1 MEEFKPL
8 IGSQDLSRYLSKFI
22 LNKTTK
28 NQTKSVKD
36 KSLGKISLTKHLINN
51 QTDFIEVGMPHFP
64 GEDLKPVQN
73 DTLNSQVNYGAK
85 IQSEI
90 TSIYIREYMIL
101 KPQGRQDFIHKIF
114 NRNSQSLMEFLQ
126 NLKTACSEN
135 LYENMFRLIYELN
148 MSSTVNLSIK
158 TRLFVS
164 SLLYYNHEI
173 IEIGQDLLKS
183 SMLLLAQRPNT
194 EQALG
199 LSNYIF
205 INEPQCL
212 EKLQEEV
219 FQLDKSNIG
228 IIPLMIGTFQL
239 FKIDSQAVRLL
250 PNTLLCLNKA
260 FIQIPKEDQGL
271 RLICHVPINE
281 VGDFIQICALSSS
294 PSFQKLDKFIN
305 TMSEIFIQKWDYIDQ
320 EDFTFFLQSISLE
333 LKQRNPLWVN
343 KIDELSELSKNLVF
357 IQQEKGIRC
366 RRDII
371 IDCLK
376 ADFTKLNQLMHTPN
390 KTSDFNEQELKQIL
404 NKFRKLNSD
413 SEQVLDFSQ
422 IILVANGIFISVTL
436 KALLEFSNVVELKV
450 YFHQFWVGNGKT
462 LLCSTYA
469 ILLAQQYK
477 EPVFVIGKNEHLVLR
492 DEKNFEKL
500 IISSPQQSLNV
511 NVNQY
516 SSLPGVYYL
525 TQKVLENVS
534 ANQDFKDIWKNS
546 FVIIDEYDWILLEGC
561 VNQIGDLLDL
571 ISTAK
576 GIVGFTGSVISQKE
590 LSCLKVAFDAQETVF
605 PKLSCLMGDKR
616 IKLQQELVSSN
627 QVDYCK
633 RIYETCLKYCKLTP
647 VLIVA
652 QQSYTII
659 ENYFKKFAY
668 IPFHSMKNVKG
679 PKLEVQFEQQFSQKN
694 IEGQFGVFLMN
705 EQQGRGT
712 DFKTSHEIDFNG
724 GLFLIVGDVFSSR
737 SLDQIIGRVGRLN
750 KKGHISKQ
758 YTSKVA
764 RKQNKSSNFNSKSWK
779 TKHIQNWER
788 FKHILVLKRR
798 ANKHCCKIL
807 KAHQWRVRQILIS
820 QQMLTK

>member
-1 MEEFKPL
+1 MP
-8 IGSQDLSRYLSKFI
+8 
-22 LNKTTK
+22 
-28 NQTKSVKD
+28 
-36 KSLGKISLTKHLINN
+36 GKALRRSIS
-51 QTDFIEVGMPHFP
+51 
-64 GEDLKPVQN
+64 
-73 DTLNSQVNYGAK
+73 
-85 IQSEI
+85 
-90 TSIYIREYMIL
+90 
-101 KPQGRQDFIHKIF
+101 
-114 NRNSQSLMEFLQ
+114 
-126 NLKTACSEN
+126 
-135 LYENMFRLIYELN
+135 
-148 MSSTVNLSIK
+148 
-158 TRLFVS
+158 
-164 SLLYYNHEI
+164 
-173 IEIGQDLLKS
+173 IGQEQHQNHS
-183 SMLLLAQRPNT
+183 SH
-194 EQALG
+194 
-199 LSNYIF
+199 
-205 INEPQCL
+205 
-212 EKLQEEV
+212 
-219 FQLDKSNIG
+219 DW
-228 IIPLMIGTFQL
+228 TFQL

-260 FIQIPKEDQGL
+260 FIQILKEDQGL
-271 RLICHVPINE
+271 RLIRHVPINV
-281 VGDFIQICALSSS
+281 VGDFIQICTLQTS

-305 TMSEIFIQKWDYIDQ
+305 TMSKIFIQKWDYIDQ

-404 NKFRKLNSD
+404 NKFRNLNSD
-413 SEQVLDFSQ
+413 SELVLDFCQKCNCKLSTNPNSSNYFSSQ
-422 IILVANGIFISVTL
+422 WDFISVTL

-500 IISSPQQSLNV
+500 IISSSLNV

-668 IPFHSMKNVKG
+668 IPFH
-679 PKLEVQFEQQFSQKN
+679 L
-694 IEGQFGVFLMN
+694 
-705 EQQGRGT
+705 
-712 DFKTSHEIDFNG
+712 
-724 GLFLIVGDVFSSR
+724 
-737 SLDQIIGRVGRLN
+737 
-750 KKGHISKQ
+750 
-758 YTSKVA
+758 
-764 RKQNKSSNFNSKSWK
+764 
-779 TKHIQNWER
+779 
-788 FKHILVLKRR
+788 
-798 ANKHCCKIL
+798 
-807 KAHQWRVRQILIS
+807 
-820 QQMLTK
+820 